1 LCEPINQSPQPG
13 EEYFSVAGKC
23 FLLVNFKE
31 INIMNKAMVIG
42 NLGNDPEIRYTQ
54 SGTPVATFSIATTER
69 WKDKDGQQQEHT
81 DWHRVVA
88 WQKLAE
94 ICGEYLKKGSKVYI
108 EGKMQT
114 RKWEENGTNRYT
126 TEIIAKYMEMLG
138 GKTKPADD
146 TMGGEEPF
154 GYGNDNG
161 EVPF

>member
-1 LCEPINQSPQPG
+1 
-13 EEYFSVAGKC
+13 
-23 FLLVNFKE
+23 
-31 INIMNKAMVIG
+31 MVIG
-42 NLGNDPEIRYTQ
+42 NLGNDPELRHTQ
-54 SGTPVATFSIATTER
+54 NGTPVATFSVATTEK

-81 DWHRVVA
+81 DWHRIVV

-114 RKWEENGTNRYT
+114 RKWEENGTTRYT
-126 TEIIAKYMEMLG
+126 TEIIAKNMEMLG
-138 GKTKPADD
+138 GKTNPADNASD
-146 TMGGEEPF
+146 GEEPL

>member
-1 LCEPINQSPQPG
+1 
-13 EEYFSVAGKC
+13 
-23 FLLVNFKE
+23 
-31 INIMNKAMVIG
+31 MNKAMVIG

-54 SGTPVATFSIATTER
+54 SGIAVATFNVATTER

-81 DWHRVVA
+81 DWHRIVV
-88 WQKLAE
+88 WDKLAE

-114 RKWEENGTNRYT
+114 RKWEENGTTRYT
-126 TEIIAKYMEMLG
+126 TEIIAKNMEMLG
-138 GKTKPADD
+138 GKTKPADN
-146 TMGGEEPF
+146 TMGGNEPL